1 MELTD
6 EDADRMDEYFGPRTY
21 EKWSPINADAT
32 SELARAKRADKA
44 LWSYD
49 HTFAVLSPYGSDYVE
64 KAQLDFF
71 EAIRMMREGKYPDPK
86 QFAQL
91 YEILDASLEAAD
103 VMLEEA
109 EAIPIVALLNGA
121 MQAKVL
127 LIGASA
133 GKLRKKLVDL
143 DELLHEAE
151 AEAIGV
157 EIKAAF
163 AFVAGTVEL
172 LIPGL
177 GLLTKGS
184 AALMEI
190 ILAESRGKEA
200 VVKGTKMSL
209 ETLEEIEK
217 IAHRTRTFA
226 KYGARGITVVGLW
239 VEWSEV
245 KEARHKVS
253 EIQQLMKEAKTEYDH
268 LVELLSKA
276 LPALVAAQEH
286 LSALMKPNVR
296 EAEQRR
302 STRDQ
307 LISKYSYPII
317 GPWQWRVV
325 ADVPTAQKLKTVSH

>member
-1 MELTD
+1 MELTE

-49 HTFAVLSPYGSDYVE
+49 HTFAVLSPYGTDYVE

-71 EAIRMMREGKYPDPK
+71 EAILMMRKGKYPDPK

-91 YEILDASLEAAD
+91 YEILDASLKAAD
-103 VMLEEA
+103 VMLDEA
-109 EAIPIVALLNGA
+109 EAIPTVALLNGA

-133 GKLRKKLVDL
+133 GNLHKKLMDL

-163 AFVAGTVEL
+163 AFVAATVEL
-172 LIPGL
+172 LIPGV
-177 GLLTKGS
+177 GLLAKGS

-200 VVKGTKMSL
+200 AFKIPKMGL
-209 ETLEEIEK
+209 ETVEAIK
-217 IAHRTRTFA
+217 KFGHRTRTFG
-226 KYGARGITVVGLW
+226 KYGAQGITVVGLW
-239 VEWSEV
+239 MEWSEV

-276 LPALVAAQEH
+276 LPALVAAQQH
-286 LSALMKPNVR
+286 LSALMKPYVR

>member
-1 MELTD
+1 M
-6 EDADRMDEYFGPRTY
+6 
-21 EKWSPINADAT
+21 
-32 SELARAKRADKA
+32 
-44 LWSYD
+44 
-49 HTFAVLSPYGSDYVE
+49 
-64 KAQLDFF
+64 
-71 EAIRMMREGKYPDPK
+71 
-86 QFAQL
+86 
-91 YEILDASLEAAD
+91 
-103 VMLEEA
+103 
-109 EAIPIVALLNGA
+109 
-121 MQAKVL
+121 
-127 LIGASA
+127 
-133 GKLRKKLVDL
+133 
-143 DELLHEAE
+143 
-151 AEAIGV
+151 
-157 EIKAAF
+157 
-163 AFVAGTVEL
+163 
-172 LIPGL
+172 
-177 GLLTKGS
+177 
-184 AALMEI
+184 
-190 ILAESRGKEA
+190 
-200 VVKGTKMSL
+200 VKGTKMSL

-276 LPALVAAQEH
+276 LAALVAAQEH

-317 GPWQWRVV
+317 RPWQWRVV